1 MENYSR
7 YELEHAFATD
17 FSSPLFPVLAN
28 LYYENKEYK
37 RALKVCTIG
46 LKNDSNNHIGQYI
59 LSKIYLKL
67 NRVNEA
73 EKLLKNVVDNDIHNI
88 DAVLLLIEVKKQLN
102 RSDVIIKKYINY
114 AESFITKNSIQIK
127 RIKKKKNVKNKYN
140 SSFIVNADMV
150 TKTMYRLLIKQKK
163 YNMANNILSAM
174 LKQNKHKK
182 FVNIEMKKIKK
193 HIVNKEK
200 I

>member
-7 YELEHAFATD
+7 YKLEHAFATD

-59 LSKIYLKL
+59 LSKIYLKI

-73 EKLLKNVVDNDIHNI
+73 EQLLKKVVDSDVHNI
-88 DAVLLLIEVKKQLN
+88 NAVLLLIDVKKQLN
-102 RSDVIIKKYINY
+102 RSNAAIKKYINY
-114 AESFITKNSIQIK
+114 AENFITKNSIQIK
-127 RIKKKKNVKNKYN
+127 RKEKTKYIPDKNNK
-140 SSFIVNADMV
+140 SFIINSDMV

-174 LKQNKHKK
+174 LKQKKHKK

-193 HIVNKEK
+193 YIVNKDK
-200 I
+200 T